1 MALYGIEQ
9 EIPLLRPDGSLAD
22 SSNTTFAELQSIIDQ
37 LPEYAAD
44 RGILHIGDAGI
55 KRKRWYVEGYER
67 FAEDGSSVA
76 MLPKAIEIRTPP
88 RPTIGDAL
96 ADLRRHYLLLRDGL
110 AAAGFKTTW
119 ISHHP
124 FQSTFDLDPPLN
136 AYERKLWGDYADMA
150 TDTIAQRTFG
160 PDLNFSLDG
169 MDDAALIDAGKKL
182 TYYSPFIVPF
192 SFSAPFEAGRLW
204 EGLSLRTYVRTG
216 RRPAVRVFLHDQANM
231 LKSVPSLTQES
242 ELPANAGRI
251 EFKAFDTCHSL
262 ALYDSLFHLL
272 IGILEDTTLPGRAL
286 TPDAALHQR
295 SARHGFSDELIRAG
309 ARQVLDAVPRAG
321 GLRYMLEDNRLPVHD
336 LIDAYHA
343 TQSIP
348 LTLEKFENLDV

>member
-9 EIPLLRPDGSLAD
+9 EIPLLRPDGVFAD
-22 SSNTTFAELQSIIDQ
+22 SSNTTYQELQGIIDQ
-37 LPEYAAD
+37 LPEYPAD
-44 RGILHIGDAGI
+44 RGVLHIGDAGI

-88 RPTIGDAL
+88 RPTISDAL
-96 ADLRRHYLLLRDGL
+96 ADLRSHYLLLRQGL
-110 AAAGFKTTW
+110 ADAQFKTTW

-124 FQSTFDLDPPLN
+124 FQSTFELDPPAN
-136 AYERKLWGDYADMA
+136 AFERELWGGYADMA

-169 MDDAALIDAGKKL
+169 MNDHALIDAGKKL

-192 SFSAPFEAGRLW
+192 SFSAPFQDNRLW
-204 EGLSLRTYVRTG
+204 DGLSLRTYVRTG
-216 RRPAVRVFLHDQANM
+216 RRPAVRVFLHHPANM
-231 LKSVPSLTQES
+231 LKSVPTLTQES

-251 EFKAFDTCHSL
+251 EFKAFDTCHSVT
-262 ALYDSLFHLL
+262 LYDSLFHLL
-272 IGILEDTTLPGRAL
+272 VGIVQDTTLPGRAL
-286 TPDAALHQR
+286 TPDPKLHQR
-295 SARHGFSDELIRAG
+295 SARRGFSDELIRAG
-309 ARQVLDAVPRAG
+309 ARQVLDVVPQAS
-321 GLRYMLEDNRLPVHD
+321 GLRHMLEDNRLPVQE

-348 LTLEKFENLDV
+348 LTLGKFENLVV